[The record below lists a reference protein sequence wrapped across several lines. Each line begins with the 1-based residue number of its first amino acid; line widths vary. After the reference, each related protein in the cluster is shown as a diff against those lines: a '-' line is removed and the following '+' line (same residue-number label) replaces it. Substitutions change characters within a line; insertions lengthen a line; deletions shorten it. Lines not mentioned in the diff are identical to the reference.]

1 LNVKFSRES
10 LERDGSYILRS
21 NATQEDAAGV
31 WSMYMQLVHIESA
44 FKSMKS
50 DLAVRPI
57 WHYVQPR
64 VEAHIFVAFMGY
76 CLMAA
81 LRKHIEPAAPGLSP
95 KAVLE
100 QLGAIKMVDV
110 CLPTSD
116 GRWLVMPRHT
126 EPEPEQLMLL
136 EKLGLTLPPQPPPR
150 IRGGKLLTPEAD
162 DQAPST

>member
-1 LNVKFSRES
+1 
-10 LERDGSYILRS
+10 
-21 NATQEDAAGV
+21 
-31 WSMYMQLVHIESA
+31 
-44 FKSMKS
+44 MKS
-50 DLAVRPI
+50 DLAIRPI
-57 WHYVQPR
+57 WHQVQPR

-95 KAVLE
+95 TAVLE

-116 GRWLVMPRHT
+116 GRWLIMPRHT

-136 EKLGLTLPPQPPPR
+136 EKLGLTLPAQPPPR
-150 IRGGKLLTPEAD
+150 IRGGKLLMPEPD
-162 DQAPST
+162 DEPIDVKTIGLWWRPIPIFRDRRLK